1 MEQLQL
7 ILISLMPA
15 LGTLLAILLVTWK
28 IVSQFKGLRSEV
40 KDEKTINAIHSDNK
54 RLNAM
59 YRQTLE
65 KVDELEAK
73 IETLAMTNQELT
85 SAINRMNRGE

>member
-15 LGTLLAILLVTWK
+15 LGTLLAILLVAWK

-40 KDEKTINAIHSDNK
+40 KDDKTINAIHSDNR

-65 KVDELEAK
+65 KIDELESK
-73 IETLAMTNQELT
+73 VETLALTNQELT

>member
-15 LGTLLAILLVTWK
+15 LGTLLAILVVAWK
-28 IVSQFKGLRSEV
+28 IVSQFKGLRAEV
-40 KDEKTINAIHSDNK
+40 KDEGTIKEIKADNK

-59 YRQTLE
+59 YRETLE
-65 KVDELEAK
+65 EVRGLKEE
-73 IETLAMTNQELT
+73 IRTLSQINQNLIST
-85 SAINRMNRGE
+85 INAQNRGV

>member
-15 LGTLLAILLVTWK
+15 LGTLLAILLVAWK
-28 IVSQFKGLRSEV
+28 IVSQFKGLRAEV
-40 KDEKTINAIHSDNK
+40 KDEGTIKEIQADNK

-59 YRQTLE
+59 YRETLE
-65 KVDELEAK
+65 EVRDLKEE
-73 IETLAMTNQELT
+73 IRTLSQINQNLIST
-85 SAINRMNRGE
+85 INAQNRGV

>member
-7 ILISLMPA
+7 ILISLMPS

-65 KVDELEAK
+65 KIDELEDK
-73 IETLAMTNQELT
+73 IETLALTNQELT

>member
-7 ILISLMPA
+7 TLIALMPS
-15 LGTLLAILLVTWK
+15 LGTLIAIILVVFK
-28 IVSQFKGLRSEV
+28 IAMQFKGLRNEV
-40 KDEKTINAIHSDNK
+40 KDEKTINAIHADNK

-59 YRQTLE
+59 YKQTLE
-65 KVDELEAK
+65 EVRDLKEEVR
-73 IETLAMTNQELT
+73 TLSTINQELT

>member
-1 MEQLQL
+1 MESLQL

-40 KDEKTINAIHSDNK
+40 KDDKTINAIHCDNK

-65 KVDELEAK
+65 KIDELEAK
-73 IETLAMTNQELT
+73 IETLALTNQELT

>member
-15 LGTLLAILLVTWK
+15 LGTLLAILLVAWK
-28 IVSQFKGLRSEV
+28 IVSQFKGLRSDV
-40 KDEKTINAIHSDNK
+40 KDDKTINAIYADNR

-59 YRQTLE
+59 HRQTLE
-65 KVDELEAK
+65 KIDELEAR
-73 IETLAMTNQELT
+73 IETLALTNQELT

>member
-15 LGTLLAILLVTWK
+15 LGTLLAILLVAWK

-40 KDEKTINAIHSDNK
+40 KDDKTINAIHSDNR

-59 YRQTLE
+59 YRQTLD
-65 KVDELEAK
+65 KIDELEAK